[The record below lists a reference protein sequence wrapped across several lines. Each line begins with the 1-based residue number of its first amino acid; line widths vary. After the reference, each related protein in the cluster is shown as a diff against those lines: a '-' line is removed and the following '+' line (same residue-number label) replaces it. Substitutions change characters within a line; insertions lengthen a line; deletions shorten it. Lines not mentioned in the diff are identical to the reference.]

1 MLPSFAPHLYHC
13 PDFLAGILG
22 VVVVEYIFEHRKI
35 IFPFGAVHIVVD
47 GDKADVIGRKDEIL
61 QSPHV
66 GILPAQP
73 GQVFDNYS
81 GYAVILHKEPGVPKS
96 MIGGVFAQQG
106 FLRRDLSR
114 SVFAKQCA
122 IRIDKQQKEHYNNV
136 VIDNDVII

>member
-35 IFPFGAVHIVVD
+35 IFSFGAVYIIVD

-73 GQVFDNYS
+73 G
-81 GYAVILHKEPGVPKS
+81 
-96 MIGGVFAQQG
+96 
-106 FLRRDLSR
+106 
-114 SVFAKQCA
+114 
-122 IRIDKQQKEHYNNV
+122 
-136 VIDNDVII
+136 